1 MLDAADW
8 ALRARRV
15 VAIRRD
21 RVSFPPMSDSSA
33 TVPAAS
39 GSETPAALVQ
49 AVVELGTQR
58 PIKTSQA
65 IYNTQGVKLLE
76 GGVTIDRSL
85 YDRLL
90 SHRLALPLDE
100 CIDASPSVDGSVL
113 GEAAR
118 AATLRWPFF
127 ARVAPADAVA
137 SSHSLA
143 DVLFAQLNASNE
155 SKPARQAGRD
165 GG

>member
-8 ALRARRV
+8 LLLARRV
-15 VAIRRD
+15 DATRRA
-21 RVSFPPMSDSSA
+21 RVSFPAMSESST
-33 TVPAAS
+33 TVPADT

-58 PIKTSQA
+58 PIRTSQA

-100 CIDASPSVDGSVL
+100 CIDASPSVDAGVL
-113 GEAAR
+113 GDAAR
-118 AATLRWPFF
+118 AAIARWPFF
-127 ARVAPADAVA
+127 ARVAPADAAGKEVLDA
-137 SSHSLA
+137 LA
-143 DVLFAQLNASNE
+143 RRACPSR
-155 SKPARQAGRD
+155 SRCT
-165 GG
+165 